1 MTDLLQ
7 IENIKLVVLFVLI
20 TAVIAM
26 SHFGVATRPARP
38 KTRRSAK
45 PAPAAL

>member
-20 TAVIAM
+20 AAVIGL
-26 SHFGVATRPARP
+26 SHFGTPAQARP
-38 KTRRSAK
+38 KARRSHRK
-45 PAPAAL
+45 PAPAGH

>member
-20 TAVIAM
+20 AAVIAM
-26 SHFGVATRPARP
+26 SHFGVATPARQHQ
-38 KTRRSAK
+38 SA
-45 PAPAAL
+45 AE

>member
-1 MTDLLQ
+1 MTDIFQ
-7 IENIKLVVLFVLI
+7 IENIKLLVLFVLI
-20 TAVIAM
+20 AAVIAM
-26 SHFGVATRPARP
+26 SHFGAAEPARR